1 MASKR
6 LARMCALAV
15 VLAVAGCADYLPDVS
30 GLVSGLSSPQVPPPV
45 GAPPP
50 PPISS
55 LDPLSQFALAS
66 SVGAEGSVPVAGGAP
81 ERARVLRAYTAA
93 SGRQCR
99 EILFGNGIG
108 ERSQLV
114 CGDANG
120 FQMAPPLL
128 RGSAASSYSGAS
140 FEPPLRRS
148 FEPPPRGVAR

>member
-1 MASKR
+1 MAFR
-6 LARMCALAV
+6 LLCV
-15 VLAVAGCADYLPDVS
+15 AVAAVSLTACADYLPDVS
-30 GLVSGLSSPQVPPPV
+30 GLVSGLSSPMVPPPV

-50 PPISS
+50 PPVSS

-66 SVGAEGSVPVAGGAP
+66 GPGTEGSVVLAGGVA
-81 ERARVLRAYTAA
+81 ERVRVIRAYNAA

-99 EILFGNGIG
+99 EILFGVGTG

-128 RGSAASSYSGAS
+128 RGSIEPSLLRGAV
-140 FEPPLRRS
+140 R
-148 FEPPPRGVAR
+148 